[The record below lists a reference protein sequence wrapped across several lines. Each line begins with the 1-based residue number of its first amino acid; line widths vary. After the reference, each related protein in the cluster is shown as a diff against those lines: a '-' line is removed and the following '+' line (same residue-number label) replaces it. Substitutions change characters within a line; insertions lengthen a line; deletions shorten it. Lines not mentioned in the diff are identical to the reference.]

1 MFHFLSKCRDFANG
15 IQLIGLIML
24 GLLVLSAIFAPLI
37 SIYDPNAYSCDPF
50 QRPDGQHLLG
60 CNDVG
65 QDIWAQLLYGARTS
79 LFVGVFVALL
89 ATAIAT
95 FLAIIAGYSAGQKQK
110 KIEWLDIVIMRGV
123 DIALS
128 LPFLPL
134 VIVLGVYFGA
144 TLLTQILVISLVM
157 WAYPVRE
164 LRAQILSLRT
174 QTYVSAARTMGAGL
188 WHISWRHLL
197 PQILPLV
204 IPQFVRIAHQ
214 AILIEAALSFLGLGD
229 PLQNSWGSILFHAN
243 ARTAFLTGS
252 WTYWIVPPGLAISYT
267 VLSFALIGYGFED
280 RQFYRLWRGDV
291 KKPDQEKPDQRALSA
306 DVQVSDL
313 NITYQNSD
321 QKAVEQVSFTLEKGR
336 FYGLIGESGSGKS
349 TIAYAIMGLLPEN
362 VTGVQGQILYQ
373 EQDLFHLSAD
383 DYRQL
388 RTQKIAYIPQMAMN
402 ALNPVL
408 TIGQQLSERLSYA
421 GKDKPTPADKI
432 YHVERVG
439 LAAAHLD
446 LYPHQ
451 LSGGMRQRAVIAIA
465 LANNPEIVIADEP
478 TTGLDV
484 LVQQEIMTVLSELQH
499 ELGLTILLITH
510 NLSLAVQYCQNLMVM
525 YQGRLIEQGA
535 AISLAQKAQHPYT
548 SKLFS
553 EMPGLTDP
561 LRWRQADQLALAES
575 GQCALMTLSDLCH
588 IYPGSYSLWGNSTA
602 GSHRFALEN
611 ITSAIYPGEVVGLI
625 GGSGAGKSTITQLLT
640 GELYPQ
646 TGKILFQG
654 QDLSEF
660 TFNDWQRYRQQVHL
674 VFQDPYQSLNNR
686 LTVRDILIEPLQI
699 DGDRSPENWNRRC
712 QIALEKVFLP
722 TDQAFLCRKPS
733 SLSGGQRQRLAFAR
747 AVMRPPKL
755 ILADEPTSMLDQAIR
770 GELMQ
775 VMSDLCQK
783 EGTAFLFIT
792 HDIPLARHF
801 CHRLWVLKQG
811 KMVEQG
817 PTDQIIHNPQHPY
830 TSLLIKTGVALEAV
844 I

>member
-1 MFHFLSKCRDFANG
+1 MLFPFLLKCRDFING
-15 IQLIGLIML
+15 IQLVGILML
-24 GLLVLSAIFAPLI
+24 GLLVVSAIAAPMI
-37 SIYDPNAYSCDPF
+37 SDFDPDGYSCAPF
-50 QRPDGQHLLG
+50 QKPDGLHLLG

-79 LFVGVFVALL
+79 LLVGVSVALL
-89 ATAIAT
+89 ATVIAT

-110 KIEWLDIVIMRGV
+110 KIEWLDIAIMRGV

-144 TLLTQILVISLVM
+144 TLLTQIFVISLVM

-174 QTYVSAARTMGAGL
+174 QTYITAARTMGAGL

-204 IPQFVRIAHQ
+204 MPQFVRIAHQ

-252 WTYWIVPPGLAISYT
+252 WTYWIVPPGLAIGYT
-267 VLSFALIGYGFED
+267 VLSFALISYGFED
-280 RQFYRLWRGDV
+280 RQLYRLWRGRPERRHGQ
-291 KKPDQEKPDQRALSA
+291 KKTNKPDISTNL
-306 DVQVSDL
+306 QVSDL
-313 NITYQNSD
+313 TIAYDDHQI
-321 QKAVEQVSFTLEKGR
+321 KAVDHVSFTLQKGG

-349 TIAYAIMGLLPEN
+349 TIAAALMGLLPDN
-362 VTGVQGQILYQ
+362 VARVEGQILYQ
-373 EQDLFHLSAD
+373 GQDLFHLSAAE
-383 DYRQL
+383 YRQL

-408 TIGQQLSERLSYA
+408 TIGQQIAERLSY
-421 GKDKPTPADKI
+421 GDTHKSDIFDIT
-432 YHVERVG
+432 YHLERVG
-439 LAAAHLD
+439 LSAPHQY

-465 LANNPEIVIADEP
+465 MAIDPDIVIADEP
-478 TTGLDV
+478 TTGLDI
-484 LVQQEIMTVLSELQH
+484 LVQQDIMTVLAELQQK
-499 ELGLTILLITH
+499 LGLTILLITH
-510 NLSLAVQYCQNLMVM
+510 NLSLSVQYCQNLMVM
-525 YQGRLIEQGA
+525 YQGQMIEQGPA
-535 AISLAQKAQHPYT
+535 SQLARQAEQIYT
-548 SKLFS
+548 RTLFL
-553 EMPGLTDP
+553 EMPGLRDS
-561 LRWRQADQLALAES
+561 LRWRPPYQRDPNQ
-575 GQCALMTLSDLCH
+575 QTLIAFSHMSH
-588 IYPGSYSLWGNSTA
+588 IYPKVTPFWSRQKQQTD
-602 GSHRFALEN
+602 FALKDIN
-611 ITSAIYPGEVVGLI
+611 CALYPGEVIGLI
-625 GGSGAGKSTITQLLT
+625 GGSGAGKSTLTQLLT

-646 TGKILFQG
+646 SGQILFEG
-654 QDLSEF
+654 QDISSF
-660 TFNDWQRYRQQVHL
+660 TPFDWHRYRQQIHL

-686 LTVRDILIEPLQI
+686 LTVRDILYEPLQI
-699 DGDRSPENWNRRC
+699 EGDPAPEQWERRC
-712 QIALEKVFLP
+712 QTALEKVSLP
-722 TDQAFLCRKPS
+722 TDQDFLTRKPI

-770 GELMQ
+770 GDLMQ
-775 VMSDLCQK
+775 VMSDLCQQ

-811 KMVEQG
+811 EMVEQG
-817 PTDQIIHNPQHPY
+817 QTDQIIHTPQHPY
-830 TSLLIKTGVALEAV
+830 TSLLIDTGVALEAV
-844 I
+844 T